1 MFSQVARRLRLGL
14 VTAGESSVAIL
25 PISLRCFVTALL
37 PVLGA
42 FRDSYCWVQRCSSNC
57 LMVSLRSLHVVPGA
71 AAGDVEAA
79 PPGDADLDGLDDEYS
94 DESEDETPQ
103 LIPEQEVD
111 TDALSAILGL
121 CNLYATEDMLATE
134 ESAHTATG
142 KGTRVTTACA
152 ASGIAQSR
160 PFSTPTEA
168 CAAAGTSVSDA
179 ESGAVG
185 KRTRFG
191 KIRFVRQRR
200 ASANMHSDHDGDD
213 GVDQEDDD
221 WEEVQL
227 TARDSTHFRQS
238 VETRPNFTRQ
248 LSDLFGD
255 GTRRSPASLSNVV
268 RMQGYLNKRK
278 PGSTSEYQRRFFILT
293 DLQLMYFE
301 NEEDVALHIN
311 RRKGA
316 VKIADITNVDRY
328 DPNSLCI
335 INVAV
340 RGRVYAL
347 LAADR
352 TLADEWYDMIL
363 DARDKYRAAQKA
375 NKASLSAETARDDA
389 NSAETGPE
397 VAQGQRSPASRSSSG
412 VYMLSNITAALGL
425 GGGAAQNDEEDNS
438 EAAEDQTQQTSAGV
452 SMMEMV
458 RRGTTNARRGL
469 GSIYYGASSS
479 AHGTSNASNPADE
492 VWKHGWNVSH
502 LPRKMGYL
510 QKKGEVNNAWRQR
523 WFVLDT
529 TGNLSWYDKAGAERA
544 QKPNGSVSIGE
555 MVCVNEADPAEP
567 RIVEFRHVQGRVFQ
581 LEAGSDLDA
590 ADWRKVLT
598 LWIDSARAAVDKYN
612 REHKDP
618 YLVGANNSTSTY
630 DQDRDEEESAAAGAT
645 AETDGAPAA
654 HTPVSADIHAAP
666 RKLAGYLLKCGG
678 LNSAF
683 TRRWLVLDAPGVVTW
698 YEKPSHELKP
708 HKSKGSLQLS
718 EVMCV
723 KEPRDDAPCLLE
735 IRHMQG
741 RTYEMET
748 TTAMEA
754 TEWRAELNKWLRVAH
769 SAARQARKSR
779 QHSILPPADYTPP
792 GTLGTA
798 TQASTVSNPASPLSG
813 ELERESL
820 AGRAFGRLTD
830 LFGAQTSSRKYEA
843 LGTAGVAELEEGKQT
858 DVASESTATERIE
871 ALTRARDGTSA
882 ISLVARTGGV
892 DAETAE
898 VTRATA
904 TVPQASTRRV
914 FWGAPTTAD
923 DDAEAASPAGSD
935 NELDVAPSAEQDEV
949 EEADEWPTPTANKA
963 TDVWYDIYGNKQG
976 GEELDFIPLV
986 SSPMRM
992 KGKRAPTDVQA
1003 PSSPS
1008 QGVAAPRAVSAAT
1021 PPAGKPASK
1030 RGSTVVGSR
1039 PNGPAAP
1046 QSSADA
1052 VSARAD
1058 PIYKP
1063 AAKRGS
1069 TVVGSRPTAFP
1080 RLSPGTA
1087 TAPSTVS
1094 ASATPT
1100 GSYPPAAKRGP
1111 RRGSHS
1117 PLPALRTDADSPVQ
1131 LTGAGSSHARESPSF
1146 SRVNAT
1152 ITGRAS
1158 THSPTGDSSPSSSD
1172 GLPRPDSRQ
1181 TLRRQSSVERALDA
1195 RRRGFTSVTPTSVTA
1210 LRNQAGKR
1218 KNILESSATLAKTAG
1233 RAETR
1238 RESDLANSKF
1248 MNRMAK
1254 RHSSELVDNMQK
1266 KSYKDMNAEFW
1277 VTHKWYLAA
1286 VVCFVTL
1293 NVLYTTAYIVTTY
1306 D

>member
-1 MFSQVARRLRLGL
+1 M
-14 VTAGESSVAIL
+14 
-25 PISLRCFVTALL
+25 
-37 PVLGA
+37 
-42 FRDSYCWVQRCSSNC
+42 QRCSSIC
-57 LMVSLRSLHVVPGA
+57 LIVSLYSLHVVPGA
-71 AAGDVEAA
+71 AASNGGSDVEAA
-79 PPGDADLDGLDDEYS
+79 HPGDAELDGVDDEYS
-94 DESEDETPQ
+94 DDSEDETPQ

-111 TDALSAILGL
+111 TDALNAILGL
-121 CNLYATEDMLATE
+121 CNLYATEDMLE
-134 ESAHTATG
+134 ESTQTATT
-142 KGTRVTTACA
+142 KGTRVNSGGA

-160 PFSTPTEA
+160 PFSTPAETS
-168 CAAAGTSVSDA
+168 AAARTSVSDA

-185 KRTRFG
+185 KKTPFG

-200 ASANMHSDHDGDD
+200 ASANMQSDHDGDD
-213 GVDQEDDD
+213 GVDPEDDD

-238 VETRPNFTRQ
+238 VESRPNLTRQ
-248 LSDLFGD
+248 FSDLFGE
-255 GTRRSPASLSNVV
+255 GTRRPPASLSNVV

-363 DARDKYRAAQKA
+363 DARDKYRAAQKV
-375 NKASLSAETARDDA
+375 NKASLSPNIASDDA
-389 NSAETGPE
+389 ENGGTSPE
-397 VAQGQRSPASRSSSG
+397 AAMAQRSPASRPSSG
-412 VYMLSNITAALGL
+412 VYMLGNLTAALGL
-425 GGGAAQNDEEDNS
+425 SGGIAQDDEEDNS
-438 EAAEDQTQQTSAGV
+438 DAAEEQTQQASAGL

-479 AHGTSNASNPADE
+479 AHATNNASNPADE

-544 QKPNGSVSIGE
+544 QKPNGCVSIGE

-581 LEAGSDLDA
+581 LEAGSDVDA

-598 LWIDSARAAVDKYN
+598 QWIDSARAAIDKYN

-618 YLVGANNSTSTY
+618 YLVGANNSSSTY

-645 AETDGAPAA
+645 AEADGAPDGAPAA

-666 RKLAGYLLKCGG
+666 RKLAGYLLKRGG

-683 TRRWLVLDAPGVVTW
+683 KRRWLVLDAPGAVTW
-698 YEKPSHELKP
+698 YEKPSHEFKP
-708 HKSKGSLQLS
+708 NKSKGSLQLS
-718 EVMCV
+718 EVMCI

-769 SAARQARKSR
+769 SAARQARKSQ
-779 QHSILPPADYTPP
+779 QHSILPPVDYTPP

-813 ELERESL
+813 EPERESV
-820 AGRAFGRLTD
+820 AGRTFGRLTN
-830 LFGAQTSSRKYEA
+830 LFSAQPSSRKYEA
-843 LGTAGVAELEEGKQT
+843 ISTAGMAELEEGKQT
-858 DVASESTATERIE
+858 DEASEPTATERIE
-871 ALTRARDGTSA
+871 ALTRARDGTGA
-882 ISLVARTGGV
+882 GSLGARTGGV

-898 VTRATA
+898 DTIEVTRA
-904 TVPQASTRRV
+904 VPQASTRRV

-923 DDAEAASPAGSD
+923 DEAASPAGSD
-935 NELDVAPSAEQDEV
+935 NEIDVAPSAEQDEV
-949 EEADEWPTPTANKA
+949 EEAYEWPTPTANKA

-986 SSPMRM
+986 SSPMR
-992 KGKRAPTDVQA
+992 KTGKRAATEAQA
-1003 PSSPS
+1003 PSSPT
-1008 QGVAAPRAVSAAT
+1008 QAAAAPRAVSAAT

-1039 PNGPAAP
+1039 PNGPASP
-1046 QSSADA
+1046 LSSAGA

-1080 RLSPGTA
+1080 QLSPGTA
-1087 TAPSTVS
+1087 TAPNTMS

-1100 GSYPPAAKRGP
+1100 GSHPVARRGP

-1117 PLPALRTDADSPVQ
+1117 PLPTLRTDADSPVQ
-1131 LTGAGSSHARESPSF
+1131 VLTGPDSNHARESPSF
-1146 SRVNAT
+1146 SKVSAN
-1152 ITGRAS
+1152 ITGRVS
-1158 THSPTGDSSPSSSD
+1158 THSPTGDSSPGSSD
-1172 GLPRPDSRQ
+1172 GLPRPDARQ

-1210 LRNQAGKR
+1210 LRKQAGKR
-1218 KNILESSATLAKTAG
+1218 KNILESSATVAKTAG
-1233 RAETR
+1233 KAETR

>member
-1 MFSQVARRLRLGL
+1 
-14 VTAGESSVAIL
+14 
-25 PISLRCFVTALL
+25 
-37 PVLGA
+37 
-42 FRDSYCWVQRCSSNC
+42 
-57 LMVSLRSLHVVPGA
+57 MVSLRSLHVVPGA

-79 PPGDADLDGLDDEYS
+79 HPGDADLDGLDDDYS

-134 ESAHTATG
+134 GSAHTATG
-142 KGTRVTTACA
+142 KGTRVTTGGA

-160 PFSTPTEA
+160 PFSTPAESSA
-168 CAAAGTSVSDA
+168 PAGTSISDA

-185 KRTRFG
+185 KKTRFG

-200 ASANMHSDHDGDD
+200 ASANQQCGSDDD
-213 GVDQEDDD
+213 GVDQKDDD

-255 GTRRSPASLSNVV
+255 GTRRSPAPLSNVV

-397 VAQGQRSPASRSSSG
+397 VAQRQRSPASRPSSG

-438 EAAEDQTQQTSAGV
+438 EAADEQTLQTGAGLNV
-452 SMMEMV
+452 MEMV

-479 AHGTSNASNPADE
+479 AHATNNASNPADE

-502 LPRKMGYL
+502 LPRKLGYL

-544 QKPNGSVSIGE
+544 HKPNGCVSIGE

-598 LWIDSARAAVDKYN
+598 QWIDSARAAIDKYN

-618 YLVGANNSTSTY
+618 YLVGANNSSSTY
-630 DQDRDEEESAAAGAT
+630 DQDRDEEESAAAAAT
-645 AETDGAPAA
+645 AEADGAPAA
-654 HTPVSADIHAAP
+654 HTSVPTDIHAVP
-666 RKLAGYLLKCGG
+666 RKLTGYLLKRGG

-683 TRRWLVLDAPGVVTW
+683 KRRWLVLDAPGVVTW
-698 YEKPSHELKP
+698 YEKPSHEFKP
-708 HKSKGSLQLS
+708 NKSKGSLQLS
-718 EVMCV
+718 EVMCI

-769 SAARQARKSR
+769 AAARQARKTR
-779 QHSILPPADYTPP
+779 QHSEAPPVDYTPP
-792 GTLGTA
+792 GTLETA
-798 TQASTVSNPASPLSG
+798 THTSAASNPVSPLSA
-813 ELERESL
+813 EPERESV
-820 AGRAFGRLTD
+820 AGRTFGRLTN
-830 LFGAQTSSRKYEA
+830 LFSAQPSSRKYEA
-843 LGTAGVAELEEGKQT
+843 ISTAGMAELEEGKQT
-858 DVASESTATERIE
+858 DEASEPTATERIE

-882 ISLVARTGGV
+882 ESLVARTGGV

-898 VTRATA
+898 DTIEATRATT

-935 NELDVAPSAEQDEV
+935 KDSDVVPPAEQDEV
-949 EEADEWPTPTANKA
+949 EEADEWPTPTANKD

-986 SSPMRM
+986 SSPMR
-992 KGKRAPTDVQA
+992 KTGKRAPTEAQA
-1003 PSSPS
+1003 AASPAR
-1008 QGVAAPRAVSAAT
+1008 GAAPRAASVAT
-1021 PPAGKPASK
+1021 TPTAKPASK

-1039 PNGPAAP
+1039 PTAPASP

-1058 PIYKP
+1058 PMYKP

-1080 RLSPGTA
+1080 QLSPGTA

-1100 GSYPPAAKRGP
+1100 GSYPIARRGP

-1117 PLPALRTDADSPVQ
+1117 PLPALRTDADSAVQ
-1131 LTGAGSSHARESPSF
+1131 VLTGPDSNHSRESPSF
-1146 SRVNAT
+1146 SKVSAT
-1152 ITGRAS
+1152 ITGRVS
-1158 THSPTGDSSPSSSD
+1158 THFPTGDSSPGSSD

-1210 LRNQAGKR
+1210 LRKQAGKR

>member
-1 MFSQVARRLRLGL
+1 
-14 VTAGESSVAIL
+14 
-25 PISLRCFVTALL
+25 
-37 PVLGA
+37 
-42 FRDSYCWVQRCSSNC
+42 
-57 LMVSLRSLHVVPGA
+57 
-71 AAGDVEAA
+71 VEAA
-79 PPGDADLDGLDDEYS
+79 HPGDADLDGLDDDYS

-134 ESAHTATG
+134 ESTQTATT
-142 KGTRVTTACA
+142 KVTRVNSGGA

-185 KRTRFG
+185 KKTRFG

-200 ASANMHSDHDGDD
+200 ASANMQSDHDGDD
-213 GVDQEDDD
+213 GVDPEDDD
-221 WEEVQL
+221 WEEVQV
-227 TARDSTHFRQS
+227 TARGSTHFRQS
-238 VETRPNFTRQ
+238 VESRPNFTRQ

-255 GTRRSPASLSNVV
+255 GTRRPPASLSNVV

-375 NKASLSAETARDDA
+375 NKAPLSAETARDDA

-397 VAQGQRSPASRSSSG
+397 VVQGQRTPASRPSSG

-425 GGGAAQNDEEDNS
+425 GGGAAQNDEEDNK
-438 EAAEDQTQQTSAGV
+438 EAADEQTLQTGAGLNV
-452 SMMEMV
+452 MEMV

-479 AHGTSNASNPADE
+479 AHATNNASSPADE
-492 VWKHGWNVSH
+492 VWKHGWNVSQ

-544 QKPNGSVSIGE
+544 QKPNGCVSIGE
-555 MVCVNEADPAEP
+555 MVCVNETDPAEP

-598 LWIDSARAAVDKYN
+598 QWIDSARAAIDKYN

-618 YLVGANNSTSTY
+618 YLVGANDSSSTY
-630 DQDRDEEESAAAGAT
+630 DQDRDEEESAAT
-645 AETDGAPAA
+645 AAAAEADGVPAA
-654 HTPVSADIHAAP
+654 HTSVPTDIHVGP
-666 RKLAGYLLKCGG
+666 RKLTGYLLKRGG

-683 TRRWLVLDAPGVVTW
+683 KRRWLVLDAPGVVTW
-698 YEKPSHELKP
+698 YEKPSHEFKP
-708 HKSKGSLQLS
+708 NKSKGSLQLS
-718 EVMCV
+718 EVMCI

-769 SAARQARKSR
+769 SAARQARKTQ
-779 QHSILPPADYTPP
+779 QHSILPPVDYMPP

-798 TQASTVSNPASPLSG
+798 TQASTVSNPASPLSA
-813 ELERESL
+813 EPERESV
-820 AGRAFGRLTD
+820 AGRAFGRLTN
-830 LFGAQTSSRKYEA
+830 LFGAQPSSRKYDA
-843 LGTAGVAELEEGKQT
+843 ISTACVTELEEGKQT
-858 DVASESTATERIE
+858 EEASESTATERIE
-871 ALTRARDGTSA
+871 ALTRARDGTGA
-882 ISLVARTGGV
+882 GSLDARTGGV

-898 VTRATA
+898 GTMEATRAAA

-914 FWGAPTTAD
+914 FWGAPTVAD
-923 DDAEAASPAGSD
+923 DDAEAASPAGPDKES
-935 NELDVAPSAEQDEV
+935 DVAPSAEQDEV
-949 EEADEWPTPTANKA
+949 EEADEWPTPTANKD

-986 SSPMRM
+986 SSPMR
-992 KGKRAPTDVQA
+992 KTGKRAPTEAQA
-1003 PSSPS
+1003 PSSPA
-1008 QGVAAPRAVSAAT
+1008 QAAAVPRAVSAAT

-1080 RLSPGTA
+1080 QLSPGTA
-1087 TAPSTVS
+1087 TAPNTMS

-1100 GSYPPAAKRGP
+1100 GSHPVARRGP

-1117 PLPALRTDADSPVQ
+1117 PLPSLRTDADSPVQ
-1131 LTGAGSSHARESPSF
+1131 VLTGPDRNNARESPSF
-1146 SRVNAT
+1146 SKVSAN
-1152 ITGRAS
+1152 ITGRVS
-1158 THSPTGDSSPSSSD
+1158 THSPTGDSSPGSSD
-1172 GLPRPDSRQ
+1172 GLPRPDARQ

-1210 LRNQAGKR
+1210 LRKQAGKR
-1218 KNILESSATLAKTAG
+1218 KNILESSATVAKTAG
-1233 RAETR
+1233 KAETR